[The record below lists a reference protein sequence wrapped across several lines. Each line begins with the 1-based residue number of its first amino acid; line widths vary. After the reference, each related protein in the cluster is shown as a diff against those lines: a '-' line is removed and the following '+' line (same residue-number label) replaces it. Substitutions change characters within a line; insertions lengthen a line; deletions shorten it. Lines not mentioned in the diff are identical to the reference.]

1 MTKSLHLLKKFII
14 KKLHFLCSD
23 IFDIIQYQLIP
34 CLIFS
39 LGMLIA
45 GELYIHFKDESVKDQ
60 KFQEM
65 LKSLSSH
72 VPLKKEEEV
81 EQQIIREKEP
91 GALLIK
97 IRINFLEFTYKLE

>member
-1 MTKSLHLLKKFII
+1 
-14 KKLHFLCSD
+14 
-23 IFDIIQYQLIP
+23 
-34 CLIFS
+34 
-39 LGMLIA
+39 MLIA

-72 VPLKKEEEV
+72 VPLKKEEEEV
-81 EQQIIREKEP
+81 EQQIIREEEP

-97 IRINFLEFTYKLE
+97 IRIDFLEFTYELE

>member
-1 MTKSLHLLKKFII
+1 MI
-14 KKLHFLCSD
+14 FL
-23 IFDIIQYQLIP
+23 
-34 CLIFS
+34 

-81 EQQIIREKEP
+81 EQQVLRKEEP
-91 GALLIK
+91 GSLSIK
-97 IRINFLEFTYKLE
+97 IRINFLEFTHKLE

>member
-1 MTKSLHLLKKFII
+1 
-14 KKLHFLCSD
+14 
-23 IFDIIQYQLIP
+23 
-34 CLIFS
+34 
-39 LGMLIA
+39 MLIA

-81 EQQIIREKEP
+81 EQQVIREEEP
-91 GALLIK
+91 GALLI
-97 IRINFLEFTYKLE
+97 